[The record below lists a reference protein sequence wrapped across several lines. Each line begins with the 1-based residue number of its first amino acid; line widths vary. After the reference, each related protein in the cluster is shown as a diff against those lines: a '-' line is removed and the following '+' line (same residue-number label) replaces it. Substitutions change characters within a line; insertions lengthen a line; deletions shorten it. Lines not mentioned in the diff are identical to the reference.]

1 MAVAD
6 TVARPAR
13 SDSTFFP
20 TMAVAMTATVLLG
33 FARSFYLKPVFHA
46 PPDLS
51 LLMVVH
57 GVAFT
62 AWMAVLVIQTGFVA
76 NNRRDLH
83 MKLGAFGAAL
93 AALMVVLGTWLAI
106 DALQR
111 GFSPV
116 AGVPAKMF
124 FAIPFFDMLVFA
136 GIATAGILNRRR
148 TAWHKRFMILATV
161 AMLDAAVAR
170 IPLGFIENGG
180 PPVFFGLCDLFIVA
194 VALYDW
200 STLRRVHPA
209 TLWAGGAIVF
219 SQVFRLWLSGTDQWQ
234 SFAGLFL
241 H

>member
-1 MAVAD
+1 
-6 TVARPAR
+6 
-13 SDSTFFP
+13 
-20 TMAVAMTATVLLG
+20 
-33 FARSFYLKPVFHA
+33 
-46 PPDLS
+46 
-51 LLMVVH
+51 
-57 GVAFT
+57 
-62 AWMAVLVIQTGFVA
+62 
-76 NNRRDLH
+76 
-83 MKLGAFGAAL
+83 
-93 AALMVVLGTWLAI
+93 
-106 DALQR
+106 
-111 GFSPV
+111 
-116 AGVPAKMF
+116 
-124 FAIPFFDMLVFA
+124 
-136 GIATAGILNRRR
+136 
-148 TAWHKRFMILATV
+148 MILATV